1 MNKRKAMQMT
11 EAKRRNFTNRRTVT
25 DEVVDYIGNKIRSD
39 VYQTGDKLPNEDEL
53 AKEIGVGRS
62 SVREGMK
69 VLKVYG
75 VVEIRQGGGTYV
87 SDRAGEHMFDFL
99 WLMSGSTYENFVDFR
114 RTIEIGNIAVVC
126 GKLNKTDINEM
137 QRLIDLIDY
146 KNSLDII
153 VQADRDFHRKLSG
166 FVNNPVQMQIEKMM
180 YQIRMDTLYKTLC
193 FEEDVIKTNREH
205 QRILDA
211 IKNSDLD
218 ECINA
223 IMNHLDS
230 ANINIKER
238 SK

>member
-1 MNKRKAMQMT
+1 
-11 EAKRRNFTNRRTVT
+11 
-25 DEVVDYIGNKIRSD
+25 
-39 VYQTGDKLPNEDEL
+39 
-53 AKEIGVGRS
+53 
-62 SVREGMK
+62 
-69 VLKVYG
+69 
-75 VVEIRQGGGTYV
+75 
-87 SDRAGEHMFDFL
+87 
-99 WLMSGSTYENFVDFR
+99 
-114 RTIEIGNIAVVC
+114 
-126 GKLNKTDINEM
+126 M

-146 KNSLDII
+146 KNPLDII

-211 IKNSDLD
+211 IKNSDLN